1 MYFCDTLV
9 PEQSMNLFNLFKI
22 AYLALMRNKTRALL
36 TMLGIVIGIAS
47 VIAMVS
53 LGQSSSLSINNQIS
67 EMGTNMIMVTRARNM
82 GSGANLGGANVQTLT
97 VNDVNAI
104 RKKAQFVQYVSPAVS
119 SNGQLIYGN
128 NNYPSNVQG
137 GDVPYFDIR
146 KLELA
151 RGSIFSQADVRS
163 FAKVCVVGQTIVDN
177 LFPNGEDPIGK
188 TIRFNSILLRI
199 IGVLE
204 AKGQNSAGQDQDDI
218 VVAPYTTIQKRVL
231 GVTYL
236 NMIYAS
242 AIDENSIDAASAE
255 ITEIIRQSHRLQAGD
270 LDDFQVRSQQQ
281 MLDMMDSIT
290 GFLTILL
297 VAIASISLLVGGIGI
312 MNIMYVTVT
321 ERTKEIGLRMAI
333 GAQNKDIMLQFLTES
348 SILSLVGG
356 VFGILLGLLL
366 SYIISH
372 SLNWPFVVS
381 TSAIAGSFV
390 VCVVTGVFFGWYPA
404 KKAAGLDPIVALR
417 YE

>member
-1 MYFCDTLV
+1 
-9 PEQSMNLFNLFKI
+9 
-22 AYLALMRNKTRALL
+22 
-36 TMLGIVIGIAS
+36 
-47 VIAMVS
+47 
-53 LGQSSSLSINNQIS
+53 
-67 EMGTNMIMVTRARNM
+67 
-82 GSGANLGGANVQTLT
+82 
-97 VNDVNAI
+97 
-104 RKKAQFVQYVSPAVS
+104 
-119 SNGQLIYGN
+119 
-128 NNYPSNVQG
+128 
-137 GDVPYFDIR
+137 
-146 KLELA
+146 
-151 RGSIFSQADVRS
+151 
-163 FAKVCVVGQTIVDN
+163 
-177 LFPNGEDPIGK
+177 
-188 TIRFNSILLRI
+188 TIRFNSILLKI

-218 VVAPYTTIQKRVL
+218 VIAPYTTIQKRVL

-242 AIDENSIDAASAE
+242 AIDENSIDAASEE
-255 ITEIIRQSHRLQAGD
+255 ITEILRQSHRLKAGE

-297 VAIASISLLVGGIGI
+297 VTIASISLLVGGIGI

-333 GAQNKDIMLQFLTES
+333 GAQNRDIMWQFLTES

-356 VFGILLGLLL
+356 IFGILFGLLL
-366 SYIISH
+366 SYIISN

-381 TSAIAGSFV
+381 TSAIAMSFV

-404 KKAAGLDPIVALR
+404 KKAASLDPIVALR